1 MNPPRHLAKKWL
13 SPAFRLT
20 GLILCVGLKAGTLFA
35 GGSSANYSVPCD
47 VLNAGGGHSAS
58 ASYSNDG
65 SLGGIIGIASS
76 PTETLAAGF
85 LAQIET
91 LSASLP
97 VNLSIL
103 NQPFDVKIVKGSAAF
118 LTLSTTANE
127 SDAVQTRY
135 TLVGTTTAGVSAAV
149 GVGGVVPSTGILH
162 LPLQTLTDSSLAYA
176 VQFSRSY
183 PDGSTATAQTRSFSV
198 ALRAWTEAAGTYTAL
213 LQDGNSS
220 ATLADGAHARGLLTA
235 TVSRTGSVSGRVVY
249 VEAPAL
255 SGAPSAGV
263 RAYMPATRTF
273 TGRLLPSSADPSKLV
288 CSVRLGTGAQTNRQA
303 MDLKVDFLAS
313 QPTLQATVT
322 DLISAKPEVCLSRA
336 ELCVPASGA
345 VPPEVVGRYVLSAN
359 PALANNAYT
368 LVQVLASGRI
378 LWTTR
383 LTGYT
388 GSGSGG
394 LVAENSSKLTAP
406 FFESRLLVGGTL
418 LNSTVLLGG
427 LNWTRLADSGWNAA
441 FSRKTIQLPF
451 RNQSRKRVHP
461 GLLRRACFHR
471 SGLHG
476 FQRAKLLPLEQHGPR
491 HTLPCVHRLPAHR
504 EGHPHGSRRCRIQL
518 AGNRLQHRFG
528 QSHRNSPRGCFS
540 TDLSPAPE
548 SEPRRMERLL
558 HCGESPTHLGWCRII
573 RGDAPWQW
581 MGGNQCPNGAE
592 HRPLGAF
599 PSMRVQEKAP
609 VRAAHQLAHLGRP
622 LRSESP

>member
-13 SPAFRLT
+13 SPAIRLT

-118 LTLSTTANE
+118 LTVSTTANE

-198 ALRAWTEAAGTYTAL
+198 TLRAWTEAAGTYTAL

-220 ATLADGAHARGLLTA
+220 ATLPDGAHARGLLTA

-441 FSRKTIQLPF
+441 FSLGAVFDQVEK
-451 RNQSRKRVHP
+451 QSSYLSGTKVGSVFTP
-461 GLLRRACFHR
+461 VYSDALASTGVGFMDFSEQNYCPWNSTALATLFPASTACLLTVKDTLTDPDAAGFSWQVTVSSTGSVKATGIPRAGVSPPTLVLRLNRSRGEWSGYYNVDKVRRTLVGAALYVEMLR
-471 SGLHG
+471 GSGWVETG
-476 FQRAKLLPLEQHGPR
+476 AQMAPNTARWE
-491 HTLPCVHRLPAHR
+491 
-504 EGHPHGSRRCRIQL
+504 
-518 AGNRLQHRFG
+518 
-528 QSHRNSPRGCFS
+528 
-540 TDLSPAPE
+540 LSP
-548 SEPRRMERLL
+548 
-558 HCGESPTHLGWCRII
+558 
-573 RGDAPWQW
+573 Q
-581 MGGNQCPNGAE
+581 
-592 HRPLGAF
+592 
-599 PSMRVQEKAP
+599 
-609 VRAAHQLAHLGRP
+609 
-622 LRSESP
+622 

>member
-13 SPAFRLT
+13 SPAIRLT

-118 LTLSTTANE
+118 LTVSTTANE

-198 ALRAWTEAAGTYTAL
+198 TLRAWTEAAGTYTAL

-220 ATLADGAHARGLLTA
+220 ATLPDGAHARGLLTA

-427 LNWTRLADSGWNAA
+427 LNWTRLADSSWNAA
-441 FSRKTIQLPF
+441 FSLGAVFDQVEK
-451 RNQSRKRVHP
+451 QSSYLSGTKVGSVFTP
-461 GLLRRACFHR
+461 VYSDALASTGVGFMDFSEQNYCPWNSTALATLFPASTACLLTVKDTLTDPDAAGFSWQVTVSSTGSVKATGIPRAGVSPPTLVLRLNRSRGEWSGYYNVDKVRRTLVGAALYVEMLR
-471 SGLHG
+471 GSGWVETG
-476 FQRAKLLPLEQHGPR
+476 AQMAPNTARWE
-491 HTLPCVHRLPAHR
+491 
-504 EGHPHGSRRCRIQL
+504 
-518 AGNRLQHRFG
+518 
-528 QSHRNSPRGCFS
+528 
-540 TDLSPAPE
+540 LSP
-548 SEPRRMERLL
+548 
-558 HCGESPTHLGWCRII
+558 
-573 RGDAPWQW
+573 Q
-581 MGGNQCPNGAE
+581 
-592 HRPLGAF
+592 
-599 PSMRVQEKAP
+599 
-609 VRAAHQLAHLGRP
+609 
-622 LRSESP
+622 

>member
-13 SPAFRLT
+13 SPAIRLT

-118 LTLSTTANE
+118 LTVSTTANE

-220 ATLADGAHARGLLTA
+220 ATLPDGAHARGLLTA

-441 FSRKTIQLPF
+441 FSLGAVFDQVEK
-451 RNQSRKRVHP
+451 QSSYLSGTKVGSVFTP
-461 GLLRRACFHR
+461 VYSDALASTGVGFMDFSEQNYCPWNSTALATLFPASTACLLTVKDTLTDPDAAGFSWQVTVSSTGSVKATGIPRAGVSPPTLVLRLNRSRGEWSGYYNVDKVRRTLVGAALYVEMLR
-471 SGLHG
+471 GSGWVETG
-476 FQRAKLLPLEQHGPR
+476 AQMAPNTARWE
-491 HTLPCVHRLPAHR
+491 
-504 EGHPHGSRRCRIQL
+504 
-518 AGNRLQHRFG
+518 
-528 QSHRNSPRGCFS
+528 
-540 TDLSPAPE
+540 LSP
-548 SEPRRMERLL
+548 
-558 HCGESPTHLGWCRII
+558 
-573 RGDAPWQW
+573 Q
-581 MGGNQCPNGAE
+581 
-592 HRPLGAF
+592 
-599 PSMRVQEKAP
+599 
-609 VRAAHQLAHLGRP
+609 
-622 LRSESP
+622 

>member
-13 SPAFRLT
+13 SPAIRLT

-118 LTLSTTANE
+118 LTVSTTANE

-135 TLVGTTTAGVSAAV
+135 TLVGTATDGVSAAV

-198 ALRAWTEAAGTYTAL
+198 TLRAWTEAAGTYTAL

-441 FSRKTIQLPF
+441 FS
-451 RNQSRKRVHP
+451 
-461 GLLRRACFHR
+461 
-471 SGLHG
+471 
-476 FQRAKLLPLEQHGPR
+476 
-491 HTLPCVHRLPAHR
+491 
-504 EGHPHGSRRCRIQL
+504 
-518 AGNRLQHRFG
+518 
-528 QSHRNSPRGCFS
+528 
-540 TDLSPAPE
+540 
-548 SEPRRMERLL
+548 
-558 HCGESPTHLGWCRII
+558 
-573 RGDAPWQW
+573 
-581 MGGNQCPNGAE
+581 
-592 HRPLGAF
+592 LGAF
-599 PSMRVQEKAP
+599 FDQVEKQSSYLSGTKVGSVFTPVYSDALASTGVGFMDFSEQNYCPWNSTALATLFPASTACLLTVKDTLTDPDAP
-609 VRAAHQLAHLGRP
+609 GFSWQVTVSSTGSVKATGIPRAGVSPPTLVLRLNRSRGEWSGYYTVEKVRRTLVGAALYVEM
-622 LRSESP
+622 LRGSGWVETSAQMAPNTARWELSPQ

>member
-118 LTLSTTANE
+118 LTVSTTANE

-198 ALRAWTEAAGTYTAL
+198 TLRAWTEAAGTYTAL

-394 LVAENSSKLTAP
+394 LVAENATKLTAP

-427 LNWTRLADSGWNAA
+427 LNWTRLANSAWNASFSLGASSDQVEKQSSYLSGTKVGSVFTPVYSEALRSTGVGFMDFSEQDYCPWTSTALATLFPASTSCLLTVKDTLTDPAASGAASGFSWQVTVSSTGSVKTTGIPLAGVSPPALILRLNRNTGEWSGYYTVDKVRRTLVGAALNVDMLRGSGWVETGAQMAPNTARWEL
-441 FSRKTIQLPF
+441 S
-451 RNQSRKRVHP
+451 
-461 GLLRRACFHR
+461 LR
-471 SGLHG
+471 
-476 FQRAKLLPLEQHGPR
+476 
-491 HTLPCVHRLPAHR
+491 
-504 EGHPHGSRRCRIQL
+504 
-518 AGNRLQHRFG
+518 
-528 QSHRNSPRGCFS
+528 
-540 TDLSPAPE
+540 
-548 SEPRRMERLL
+548 
-558 HCGESPTHLGWCRII
+558 
-573 RGDAPWQW
+573 
-581 MGGNQCPNGAE
+581 
-592 HRPLGAF
+592 
-599 PSMRVQEKAP
+599 
-609 VRAAHQLAHLGRP
+609 
-622 LRSESP
+622 